1 MILQNGCYG
10 NYEIL
15 SDECAFKKYKEV
27 IDMSSAIIVCT
38 HGHASEEMIKTA
50 EMIMGEQENVS
61 FVNFVPGEN
70 TDDLVGKFERELTQL
85 DCSKGVLVMVDLF
98 GGSPFNAISQLAL
111 TDENIEVITGVNI
124 PMIIETLV
132 LRSSQD
138 LKQLVQSA
146 KDIGV
151 SGITVLEK
159 NIDANNDDME
169 DEL

>member
-1 MILQNGCYG
+1 
-10 NYEIL
+10 
-15 SDECAFKKYKEV
+15 
-27 IDMSSAIIVCT
+27 MSSAIIICT
-38 HGHASEEMIKTA
+38 HGHTSEEMIKTA
-50 EMIMGEQENVS
+50 EMIMGEQENIS

-70 TDDLVGKFERELTQL
+70 TDDLVRKFEGELTQL

-111 TDENIEVITGVNI
+111 ADENIEVITGVNI

-132 LRSSQD
+132 LRASQD

-159 NIDANNDDME
+159 NIDENIDEME